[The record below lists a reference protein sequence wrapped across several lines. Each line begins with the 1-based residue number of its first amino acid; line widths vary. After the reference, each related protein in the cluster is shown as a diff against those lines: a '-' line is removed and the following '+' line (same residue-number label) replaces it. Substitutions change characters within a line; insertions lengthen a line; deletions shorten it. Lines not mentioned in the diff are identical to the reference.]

1 MKIETFVKLFNT
13 KRTSDEKEKAIQD
26 IMKDVHI
33 KFEDKVNRSRLIA
46 KESYY
51 TKENTSDGA
60 VQEIFQQNSVA
71 KYMFYSLTIVDL
83 YTKIEIDYKK
93 ALEQFELLNGE
104 ILDLIINHI
113 DQREKNEFKMLL
125 EFACDDILV
134 NEYETHAFIRNQV
147 DRFATI
153 FGDIIAKS
161 VENLDMN
168 SIQEIINQM
177 SGRDN

>member
-1 MKIETFVKLFNT
+1 
-13 KRTSDEKEKAIQD
+13 
-26 IMKDVHI
+26 
-33 KFEDKVNRSRLIA
+33 
-46 KESYY
+46 
-51 TKENTSDGA
+51 
-60 VQEIFQQNSVA
+60 
-71 KYMFYSLTIVDL
+71 MFYSLTIVDL

>member
-60 VQEIFQQNSVA
+60 V
-71 KYMFYSLTIVDL
+71 
-83 YTKIEIDYKK
+83 
-93 ALEQFELLNGE
+93 
-104 ILDLIINHI
+104 
-113 DQREKNEFKMLL
+113 
-125 EFACDDILV
+125 
-134 NEYETHAFIRNQV
+134 
-147 DRFATI
+147 
-153 FGDIIAKS
+153 
-161 VENLDMN
+161 
-168 SIQEIINQM
+168 
-177 SGRDN
+177 